1 MTLVSCHRKPI
12 HRETLRQCWRVFF
25 PTRQTVANWTKWKTN
40 YPLQRNKTLP
50 VTVGSGRPTECQ
62 TRPAL
67 ALMCCFGSFGG
78 GVSFSACVLV
88 AVCRS
93 ADAADRPTH
102 RRPVKKKIR
111 CFVSFKFWSNTHQSI
126 VIEVLYIFSF
136 DLDLMRRNALPQIY
150 ENWRARLPSSS
161 FRLDFVAD
169 HSVEWDWTQK
179 TEDRTFSELSIGIR
193 THHIGF

>member
-12 HRETLRQCWRVFF
+12 HRETLRQCWRVYFF
-25 PTRQTVANWTKWKTN
+25 QHVKLWRIERSGKQIIRCRETRRCLSLSVVGDQLNVRRARHLLWCAASGVLEGASRSAPVCWSLCVA
-40 YPLQRNKTLP
+40 P
-50 VTVGSGRPTECQ
+50 Q
-62 TRPAL
+62 TRRT
-67 ALMCCFGSFGG
+67 GRHIGG
-78 GVSFSACVLV
+78 
-88 AVCRS
+88 RW
-93 ADAADRPTH
+93 
-102 RRPVKKKIR
+102 KKKIR

-169 HSVEWDWTQK
+169 HSVE
-179 TEDRTFSELSIGIR
+179 
-193 THHIGF
+193 